1 MAGSQGFEPWYAEI
15 KTPCLT
21 AWRRPNNYDIYL
33 QLFNFEIKGDSF
45 KPLAIYVCQPLS
57 FREL

>member
-21 AWRRPNNYDIYL
+21 AWRRPNNLDNYL
-33 QLFNFEIKGDSF
+33 PLFSFENKGDTF
-45 KPLAIYVCQPLS
+45 TPLL
-57 FREL
+57 R

>member
-21 AWRRPNNYDIYL
+21 AWRRPNNYDTWFSIRR
-33 QLFNFEIKGDSF
+33 FVNRGDSF
-45 KPLAIYVCQPLS
+45 MPFA
-57 FREL
+57 R